1 MHFNSIYGPKHSKK
15 DQIDDPSSFF
25 KSIVS
30 EMLSMQQK
38 LEFFCV
44 IFELVARYGPITI
57 EQPWTA

>member
-1 MHFNSIYGPKHSKK
+1 MHFISIYSPKHSKI